1 MAGLTLR
8 MVSPFPV
15 YLDESDI
22 SALAPRPATLDGK
35 VLGLFPNWRPSA
47 MHMLE
52 ALGSLLE
59 SRYRLKAVIVEPP
72 AIENPQGQKGGLL
85 DVLREQLDSFAQRV
99 DVAIVASG
107 D

>member
-1 MAGLTLR
+1 MAGLMLR

-22 SALAPRPATLDGK
+22 GALAPRPETLDGL

-47 MHMLE
+47 MHMLK
-52 ALGSLLE
+52 ALGALLE
-59 SRYRLKAVIVEPP
+59 ERYRLKGVVIQPP
-72 AIENPQGQKGGLL
+72 VIENPQGKKGKLL
-85 DVLREQLDSFAQRV
+85 DVLREQLDEFAQRV